1 VTATDRAS
9 DRASDRATD
18 RRPADPTAP
27 RTGAGHAARMHE
39 VTEENTRLVDLVL
52 DYSRRRILEAD
63 TPLDKPLPPFELAR
77 LAGRTIR
84 EEGVGA
90 ARALSVFEHVL
101 APACI
106 TSDHPQYLAFIPTAP
121 TKAAIA
127 FDLVVSA
134 SALYGGS
141 WLEGAG
147 AVHAENEV
155 LTWLAGEFGLPAGA
169 GGVFVQ
175 GGTLGNL
182 SALVAAREAA
192 RLRVTETGS
201 ANPARWKVVC
211 SAEAHSSIASAAR
224 VMDVEIVTVAPDAGG
239 ILRGTA
245 VREAL
250 DEHGASVFAVVA
262 TAGSTNFGIV
272 DDVASIAALKADHEF
287 WLHIDGAYGL
297 SAMLSPLVR
306 DRFAGVEHAD
316 SVIVDPHKWLF
327 APFDAC
333 ALIYRDPETGRR
345 AHTQHAEYLDTLTET
360 SEWSPSD
367 YAAHLTRRARGL
379 PLWFSLA
386 TYGAAAYRDAIGVS
400 IGLASDI
407 AAEIASR
414 PGFTLVREP
423 QLSIVVF
430 ERDGWTKADYDAWSH
445 RLLDEQRAF
454 VVPSSHAGR
463 PNTRFAILNPR
474 TTFDQ
479 LTAILDSM
487 E

>member
-1 VTATDRAS
+1 
-9 DRASDRATD
+9 
-18 RRPADPTAP
+18 
-27 RTGAGHAARMHE
+27 MHE
-39 VTEENTRLVDLVL
+39 VSSETTRLVDLVL
-52 DYSRRRILEAD
+52 DYSRRRMLSGD
-63 TPLDKPLPPFELAR
+63 TPLDKPSTQSELAR
-77 LAGRTIR
+77 LAGRTIDER
-84 EEGVGA
+84 GIGA
-90 ARALSVFEHVL
+90 TRALSLFEHVL

-106 TSDHPQYLAFIPTAP
+106 TTDHPQYLSFIPTAP

-147 AVHAENEV
+147 AVYAENEV
-155 LTWLAGEFGLPAGA
+155 LAWLASEFGLPATA

-182 SALVAAREAA
+182 SALVAARDHARSTLAEAGTDA
-192 RLRVTETGS
+192 PG
-201 ANPARWKVVC
+201 RWKIVC

-224 VMDVEIVTVAPDAGG
+224 VMDVDVVPVAPGEDGM
-239 ILRGTA
+239 LRGDA
-245 VREAL
+245 VRAAL
-250 DEHGASVFAVVA
+250 EEHGASVFAVVA

-272 DDVASIAALKADHEF
+272 DDLASIAALKDQHDF
-287 WLHIDGAYGL
+287 WLHVDGAYGL
-297 SAMLSPLVR
+297 AAMLSPLAR
-306 DRFAGVEHAD
+306 DRFTGVERAD

-367 YAAHLTRRARGL
+367 YAAHLTRRPRGL

-386 TYGAAAYRDAIGVS
+386 THGAAAYREAITNS
-400 IGLASDI
+400 IRLARDI
-407 AAEIASR
+407 ADEISSR
-414 PGFTLVREP
+414 EGFRLVRDP
-423 QLSIVVF
+423 QLSVVVF
-430 ERDGWTKADYDAWSH
+430 ERDGWTKADYDRWSA

-454 VVPSSHAGR
+454 VTPSSHAGR
-463 PNTRFAILNPR
+463 TNTRFAIVNP
-474 TTFDQ
+474 TTTIDQ
-479 LTAILDSM
+479 LVAILDTM
-487 E
+487 A